1 MGAIKSFYDNQKQSD
16 YDNQKQSD
24 SVEFVKPSVLPY
36 FGTINIK
43 KICIE
48 SWCDKPV
55 FYFTKKGETK
65 VYKSIVNYQLKKIF
79 QEFAYSS
86 PIDIDSLDID
96 DDGCFI
102 AKESKNGKK
111 YNYFVL
117 ADL

>member
-1 MGAIKSFYDNQKQSD
+1 MMGAINEFYEEKMREN
-16 YDNQKQSD
+16 
-24 SVEFVKPSVLPY
+24 SVEFVKPSTLPY

-43 KICIE
+43 KICLE
-48 SWCDKPV
+48 SWCDSPV

-65 VYKSIVNYQLKKIF
+65 VYKSIVNYQLGKIF
-79 QEFAYSS
+79 QQFVDSS

-102 AKESKNGKK
+102 VKESKNGKK

-117 ADL
+117 K